1 MRTGRERPRLWLVGA
16 LGVFTAMAA
25 NRIAANASPPEEKT
39 PMESRTKHGAPAV
52 RRGAIGPSDWAR
64 VVEEVSAEV
73 PEAAPIRLLSTRR
86 FGAGREVAHFEMK
99 NGLRVLV
106 LEDHQAPVVSFQT
119 WFAVGSRHEAPGR
132 TGIAHLF
139 EHLMFKGTKTHPH
152 EVFDRL
158 LEEAGAQTNA
168 ATWLDW
174 TFYYEN
180 LPADGWG
187 LAPRLESDRMT
198 GLVLNQEQL
207 DSEREVVKNERRF
220 RVENDPDGAMD
231 EALMAMVYGDHPYG
245 HPTLGSMG
253 DLDAL
258 SLDDCLGFYR
268 TYYSPS
274 NATIVV
280 VGDVDT
286 REVLET
292 LGRLYGPV
300 PAVEVPRVR
309 PTTPP
314 EQAAMRSR
322 TLTLPVATEK
332 ARLAWRAVSADHPD
346 GPALDVV
353 TGILF
358 DNESSRVY
366 RVLVEERGLASDV
379 DGTVE
384 AFALDGIAIADVVLN
399 EGKTARQA
407 VEVLVAEVERLGR
420 EGPTPAE
427 LERTRNAT
435 EAAFLR
441 SLQTAGSKATQLGLY
456 EMTAGDYRLMF
467 EFVDRVRAVTAED
480 VKRVVGRYL
489 TRDRLNLVVAKPAA
503 GGNAGEGRE

>member
-1 MRTGRERPRLWLVGA
+1 MTARGPIGRGWRFAVGLLGLLVVNPSLARPGDDGGPENAWMDYREKRQSPVTRPRSEDLARLVQE
-16 LGVFTAMAA
+16 VAA
-25 NRIAANASPPEEKT
+25 EF
-39 PMESRTKHGAPAV
+39 
-52 RRGAIGPSDWAR
+52 
-64 VVEEVSAEV
+64 
-73 PEAAPIRLLSTRR
+73 PEAAPIRLLSTHPVNPDQD
-86 FGAGREVAHFEMK
+86 VAHFELG
-99 NGLRVLV
+99 NGLRILV
-106 LEDHQAPVVSFQT
+106 LEDHDAPVVSFQT
-119 WFAVGSRHEAPGR
+119 WFAVGSRHEVPGK

-139 EHLMFKGTKTHPH
+139 EHLMFKGTKAYPH

-180 LPADGWG
+180 LPSDRFEIA
-187 LAPRLESDRMT
+187 ARLESDRMT
-198 GLVLNQEQL
+198 GLILNQAQL

-231 EALMAMVYGDHPYG
+231 EALMTLVYGDHPYG
-245 HPTLGSMG
+245 HPTLGSME

-258 SLDDCLGFYR
+258 TLEDCLTFYR

-286 REVLET
+286 REVLRT
-292 LGRLYGPV
+292 LSRLYGGI
-300 PAVEVPRVR
+300 PAVQVPRDR
-309 PTTPP
+309 PAPPP
-314 EQAAMRSR
+314 EQTAMRSQV
-322 TLTLPVATEK
+322 LALPVATEK
-332 ARLAWRAVSADHPD
+332 ARLAWRAVPANHPD
-346 GPALDVV
+346 TAALEVV
-353 TGILF
+353 NSILF

-384 AFALDGIAIADVVLN
+384 AFALDGIAMADIVLN
-399 EGKTARQA
+399 EGKAAEEA
-407 VEVLVAEVERLGR
+407 VEVLLSEVDRLGR
-420 EGPTPAE
+420 EGPSIAE

-441 SLQTAGSKATQLGLY
+441 ALQTVGSKATHLGLF

-467 EFVDRVRAVTAED
+467 EFVDRVRAVTQDD
-480 VKRVVGRYL
+480 VRRVVGRYL
-489 TRDRLNLVVAKPAA
+489 TKERANLVIGRPAS
-503 GGNAGEGRE
+503 GGDRGGASHGQ

>member
-1 MRTGRERPRLWLVGA
+1 MEARAKRHAPVAHPASSGTRDWTRLVER
-16 LGVFTAMAA
+16 
-25 NRIAANASPPEEKT
+25 
-39 PMESRTKHGAPAV
+39 
-52 RRGAIGPSDWAR
+52 
-64 VVEEVSAEV
+64 VSAKV
-73 PEAAPIRLLSTRR
+73 PEAAPIRLLSTHR

-119 WFAVGSRHEAPGR
+119 WFAVGSRHEVPGR

-139 EHLMFKGTKTHPH
+139 EHLMFKGTKTYPH

-180 LPADGWG
+180 LPADRWG

-198 GLVLNQEQL
+198 GLVLTQEQL

-231 EALMAMVYGDHPYG
+231 EALMEMVYGDHPYG
-245 HPTLGSMG
+245 HPTLGSME
-253 DLDAL
+253 DLEAL
-258 SLDDCLGFYR
+258 SLEDCLAFYR

-280 VGDVDT
+280 VGAVDT
-286 REVLET
+286 GEVLET
-292 LGRLYGPV
+292 LGRLYGAN
-300 PAVEVPRVR
+300 PAVEVPRAR
-309 PTTPP
+309 PEAPP
-314 EQAAMRSR
+314 EQTAMRSR
-322 TLTLPVATEK
+322 TLALPVATEK

-346 GPALDVV
+346 GAALDVV
-353 TGILF
+353 NGILF

-384 AFALDGIAIADVVLN
+384 AFALDGIVAADVVLN
-399 EGKTARQA
+399 EGKDAEDA
-407 VEVLVAEVERLGR
+407 VEVLLAEVERLGR

-441 SLQTAGSKATQLGLY
+441 SLQTAGSRATQLGLY
-456 EMTAGDYRLMF
+456 ETTAGDYRRMF
-467 EFVDRVRAVTAED
+467 EYVDRVRAVTAGD
-480 VKRVVGRYL
+480 VMRVVGRYL
-489 TRDRLNLVVAKPAA
+489 TRNRLNLVVAKPA
-503 GGNAGEGRE
+503 GGGGGGARE